1 MQPENLINNIVQN
14 SRYSNKGQI
23 CGGIPNSQI
32 IKAYKIKYSSNQ
44 ADNKSYN
51 FISYRFN
58 MNISI
63 EYSLIKRTAFLI
75 RQNVFLLI
83 INYLLSQL

>member
-1 MQPENLINNIVQN
+1 M
-14 SRYSNKGQI
+14 
-23 CGGIPNSQI
+23 GGIPNSQI

-58 MNISI
+58 RHIRI
-63 EYSLIKRTAFLI
+63 EYSSIKKPLC
-75 RQNVFLLI
+75 
-83 INYLLSQL
+83 